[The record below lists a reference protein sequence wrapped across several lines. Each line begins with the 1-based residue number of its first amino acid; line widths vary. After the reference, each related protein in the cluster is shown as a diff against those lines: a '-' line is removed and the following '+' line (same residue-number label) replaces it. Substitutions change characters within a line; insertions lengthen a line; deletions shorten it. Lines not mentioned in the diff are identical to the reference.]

1 MIFLLLLVTV
11 TNEIHRRSQIS
22 NDFFL
27 CITTV
32 HQCFDR
38 VSANHICELDLPVIF
53 LSCTFLVSFAG
64 LVELIG
70 EMEIVHSLKLCRTF
84 LKTLFTLWGD
94 FKSSKIF

>member
-32 HQCFDR
+32 QCFDR